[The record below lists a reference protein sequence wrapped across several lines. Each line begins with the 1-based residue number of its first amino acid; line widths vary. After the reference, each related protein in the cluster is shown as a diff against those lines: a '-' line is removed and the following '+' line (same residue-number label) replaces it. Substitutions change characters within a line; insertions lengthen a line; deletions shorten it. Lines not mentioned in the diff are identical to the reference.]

1 MVWVEEEVSAA
12 EEAEELSSP
21 NSWASS
27 VEVWASE
34 EGSVEAVAAT
44 EVEEDVVVEHPEK
57 EAQLEV
63 QARVTRNEQ
72 WFPVIESLYSWLNT
86 IKILAN

>member
-1 MVWVEEEVSAA
+1 
-12 EEAEELSSP
+12 
-21 NSWASS
+21 
-27 VEVWASE
+27 
-34 EGSVEAVAAT
+34 VEAVAAT

-72 WFPVIESLYSWLNT
+72 WFPVIESLYS
-86 IKILAN
+86 